1 MLITHIKEHIM
12 KLNGDRNQCM
22 VCKEYFNSTY
32 AFDKH
37 RTGQYEDF
45 GRRCFSP
52 EEMIKMGMEKNSD
65 GFWVTSR
72 SKHTVCRS
80 SIDA

>member
-1 MLITHIKEHIM
+1 M

-37 RTGQYEDF
+37 RTGQYGNFGSNFGRNF

-52 EEMIKMGMEKNSD
+52 EEMVKMGMEKNSD